1 MTAFGNKK
9 SVRTTTK
16 FTSNTVLAGRSARL
30 KNRLPAVSWGLV
42 LACMSLVSR
51 VDAAGVRQPL
61 GVYAHINVNDAIA
74 TYPDK
79 KPTAAQLHAY
89 LQGLYSNL
97 LADPAISGI
106 ALGAHWDQ
114 TQPNSGN
121 LPGSYDW
128 SYIDDAFTAA
138 NVANKTIQLILTPG
152 VNSPSWL
159 LAKLPSCDSLFTTG
173 SAPSDCGT
181 VTFAGFPEQQRADS
195 NTLPLPWNSTYQAAW
210 TAFLKDLNARYAANP
225 AFVAIAVVGAIAAS
239 DEMILPTTVNTSAPQ
254 PSGLSPDQTWAALI
268 KHSFPNNSAYQNT
281 DQAFID
287 SWDQAIDAAESIFTG
302 ITLFL
307 GPDAGQDFPNF
318 SQTITP
324 HSDNTLFAQDC
335 SSTPKSAIMSCE
347 AKTEILSY
355 FLKVTGPNGK
365 GTQVG
370 GMNASSR
377 LTPGNIGIAG
387 VKVLTGLTPPP
398 AVPLIGGAEF
408 DYAVSDPTMLQLQGC
423 PDPNG
428 GCTGLTPE
436 EGAYNT
442 FTAFFYN
449 TPAASFYGG
458 QVGTAPIQY
467 VEVPLPDLQYSLAN
481 PCPAT
486 PSPILGN
493 TSLHDLYA
501 RASRD
506 LFAMAQQTVTLP
518 PPTCS
523 KAPPAP
529 AITLVA
535 NAEGEA
541 PTIAPNT
548 WIEIKGSNL
557 AAPGDS
563 RVWQDSDFAGGQM
576 PTQLDQ
582 VGVTVN
588 GKSAFVYYI
597 SPVQV
602 NALTPPDPL
611 SGSVQVVVTTGGVN
625 SQGFTAQAQAL
636 SPSFFVFGGG
646 PYPAATHLD
655 GTLIGPSS
663 LYPGSSTPA
672 NPGETIVLYAN
683 GFGVTNV
690 VVQSGDIN
698 QSGTLSPL
706 PAVTIGNSPATVI
719 YAGLRSPGLFQFNV
733 TVPSGLANGDQPM
746 TATYHGASTQ
756 SGTLITVHK

>member
-1 MTAFGNKK
+1 LISSVIAAFAAFFATAM
-9 SVRTTTK
+9 
-16 FTSNTVLAGRSARL
+16 L
-30 KNRLPAVSWGLV
+30 LP
-42 LACMSLVSR
+42 R

-61 GVYAHINVNDAIA
+61 GVYAHINVNDAIG
-74 TYPDK
+74 TDPDK
-79 KPTAAQLHAY
+79 KPTAAQLHTY

-121 LPGSYDW
+121 LPSSYDW
-128 SYIDDAFTAA
+128 SFIDDAFTAA
-138 NVANKTIQLILTPG
+138 NAANKTIQLIITPG

-173 SAPSDCGT
+173 SAPADCGT
-181 VTFAGFPEQQRADS
+181 ITFAGIPEQFRADT

-210 TAFLKDLNARYAANP
+210 TAFLKDLNARYGPNP
-225 AFVAIAVVGAIAAS
+225 AFVAIAVAGAIAAS

-254 PSGLSPDQTWAALI
+254 PSGLSPDQTWAAVI
-268 KHSFPNNSAYQNT
+268 KHSFPNNTAYQNT

-398 AVPLIGGAEF
+398 AAPLIGGAEF
-408 DYAVSDPTMLQLQGC
+408 DYAVSDPAMLQLQGC

-467 VEVPLPDLQYSLAN
+467 VEVPLPDLMYSLAN
-481 PCPAT
+481 PCPPT

-506 LFAMAQQTVTLP
+506 IFAMANQTKALP
-518 PPTCS
+518 APTCS
-523 KAPPAP
+523 KSAPAP
-529 AITLVA
+529 AISLVA
-535 NAEGEA
+535 NAEGESA
-541 PTIAPNT
+541 TIAPNA
-548 WIEIKGSNL
+548 WVEIKGSNL
-557 AAPGDS
+557 AQPGDT
-563 RVWQDSDFAGGQM
+563 RIWQGSDFVANKM
-576 PTQLDQ
+576 PTALDN
-582 VGVTVN
+582 VSVKVN
-588 GKSAFVYYI
+588 GRPAYVYYI
-597 SPVQV
+597 SPLQI
-602 NALTPPDPL
+602 NILTPPDAL
-611 SGSVQVVVTTGGVN
+611 SGSVSVVVTNNGQIGAAFN
-625 SQGFTAQAQAL
+625 APAQSF
-636 SPSFFVFGGG
+636 SPSFFVFNGG
-646 PYPAATHLD
+646 PYVAATHAD
-655 GTLIGPSS
+655 GSLIGPSS
-663 LYPGSSTPA
+663 LFPGATTPA
-672 NPGETIVLYAN
+672 APGETIVLYAN
-683 GFGVTNV
+683 GFGSTNV
-690 VVQSGDIN
+690 PVQSGSIT
-698 QSGTLSPL
+698 QSGTLSSL
-706 PAVTIGNSPATVI
+706 PAVKIGGVPANVQF
-719 YAGLRSPGLFQFNV
+719 AGLVSPGEFQFNV
-733 TVPSGLANGDQPM
+733 VVPSNTPNGDQPIS
-746 TATYHGASTQ
+746 ASYNGFTTQ
-756 SGTLITVHK
+756 SGTLITVHP

>member
-1 MTAFGNKK
+1 MALDPRILTLCYVVA
-9 SVRTTTK
+9 
-16 FTSNTVLAGRSARL
+16 LL
-30 KNRLPAVSWGLV
+30 LP
-42 LACMSLVSR
+42 R

-61 GVYAHINVNDAIA
+61 GVYAHITVSDAIG
-74 TYPDK
+74 TNPDK
-79 KPTAAQLHAY
+79 KSTAAQLHAY

-106 ALGAHWDQ
+106 TLGAHWDQ

-121 LPGSYDW
+121 LPSSYDW

-138 NVANKTIQLILTPG
+138 NAANKTIQLIITPG

-159 LAKLPSCDSLFTTG
+159 LTKLSSCDSLFTTG
-173 SAPSDCGT
+173 SAPADCGT
-181 VTFAGFPEQQRADS
+181 VTFVGFPEAQLRADS

-210 TAFLKDLNARYAANP
+210 TAFLKDLNARYASNP
-225 AFVAIAVVGAIAAS
+225 AFVAIAVAGAIAAS

-287 SWDQAIDAAESIFTG
+287 SWDQAIGAAESIFTG

-307 GPDAGQDFPNF
+307 SPDAGQDYPNF

-324 HSDNTLFAQDC
+324 HPDNTLFAQDC
-335 SSTPKSAIMSCE
+335 SSTPNSAIMSCE
-347 AKTEILSY
+347 AKTEILSH
-355 FLKVTGPNGK
+355 FLKATGPNVK

-408 DYAVSDPTMLQLQGC
+408 DHAVSDPTMLQLQGC

-428 GCTGLTPE
+428 GCIGLTPE
-436 EGAYNT
+436 EGTYNT

-467 VEVPLPDLQYSLAN
+467 VEVPLPDLMYSLAN
-481 PCPAT
+481 PCPAI

-506 LFAMAQQTVTLP
+506 LFAMANQPKALP
-518 PPTCS
+518 APTCS
-523 KAPPAP
+523 KSAPAP
-529 AITLVA
+529 AISLVA
-535 NAEGEA
+535 NAEGESPA
-541 PTIAPNT
+541 IAPNA
-548 WIEIKGSNL
+548 WVEIKGSNL
-557 AAPGDS
+557 AQPGDT
-563 RVWQDSDFAGGQM
+563 RIWQGSDFVANKM
-576 PTQLDQ
+576 PTALDN
-582 VGVTVN
+582 VSVKVN
-588 GKSAFVYYI
+588 GKPAYVYYI
-597 SPVQV
+597 SALQI
-602 NALTPPDPL
+602 NILTPPDAL
-611 SGSVQVVVTTGGVN
+611 SGSISVVVTNNGQISAAFNAPTQ
-625 SQGFTAQAQAL
+625 SL
-636 SPSFFVFGGG
+636 SPSFFVFNGG
-646 PYPAATHLD
+646 PYVAATHPD
-655 GTLIGPSS
+655 GTLIGPAS
-663 LYPGSSTPA
+663 LFPGATSPA
-672 NPGETIVLYAN
+672 KPGETIVLYAN
-683 GFGVTNV
+683 GFGPTNV
-690 VVQSGDIN
+690 PVQSGSVA

-706 PAVTIGNSPATVI
+706 PAVKIGGTDAVVQF
-719 YAGLRSPGLFQFNV
+719 AGLVSPGEFQFNV
-733 TVPSGLANGDQPM
+733 VVPANTPNGDQPI
-746 TATYHGASTQ
+746 TASYNGFSTQ
-756 SGTLITVHK
+756 SGTLVTVHR